1 MRFAALISAVAMLSA
16 TTANAACPIELAVYG
31 DRDKAAE
38 IDFRPTLQSATVTNS
53 FKMVLDN
60 DTVLDGVVMWS
71 DGVARPNG
79 MLMHR
84 CPEGDVTGEELDAC
98 TVWQGVIY
106 SVDDQGNVGLLPRER
121 IGAEAPKTLIFPD
134 LGHSLRMS
142 AAYGPDGFSKVPWDV
157 FEIKRCQE

>member
-1 MRFAALISAVAMLSA
+1 MRLAALMPVVALLSVTA
-16 TTANAACPIELAVYG
+16 ANAACPIELAVYG
-31 DRDKAAE
+31 DRDDVAG
-38 IDFRPTLQSATVTNS
+38 IDFRPTLESATVTNS

-71 DGVARPNG
+71 NDVARPNG
-79 MLMHR
+79 MLMHQ

-106 SVDDQGNVGLLPRER
+106 SVDEQGKVGLLPRER
-121 IGAEAPKTLIFPD
+121 IQAAAPSKLIFSD

-142 AAYGPDGFSKVPWDV
+142 AAYGPHGFSKVPWDV
-157 FEIKRCQE
+157 FELKGCQE

>member
-1 MRFAALISAVAMLSA
+1 MRLAALMSALALLSA
-16 TTANAACPIELAVYG
+16 TPANAACPIELSVYG

-60 DTVLDGVVMWS
+60 DVVFDGVVMWS
-71 DGVARPNG
+71 QEVARPNG
-79 MLMHR
+79 MLMFQ

-106 SVDDQGNVGLLPRER
+106 SVDEQGNIGLLPAER
-121 IGAEAPKTLIFPD
+121 AEAPKKLIFSD
-134 LGHSLRMS
+134 LGHSLRTS

-157 FEIKRCQE
+157 FEIKGCQE

>member
-1 MRFAALISAVAMLSA
+1 MRIAAFVTAVAMLSA
-16 TTANAACPIELAVYG
+16 TTAEAACPIELSVYG

-38 IDFRPTLQSATVTNS
+38 IDFRPTLESAAVTNS

-60 DTVLDGVVMWS
+60 STVLDGVVMWS
-71 DGVARPNG
+71 AEVGRPNG
-79 MLMHR
+79 MLMYQ

-106 SVDDQGNVGLLPRER
+106 TADAAGNIGLLPKER
-121 IGAEAPKTLIFPD
+121 TQSDAPKTLIFPD

-157 FEIKRCQE
+157 FELQGCQE

>member
-1 MRFAALISAVAMLSA
+1 MRTLALLSGLAVLASAPAQ
-16 TTANAACPIELAVYG
+16 AACPIELAVYG
-31 DRDKAAE
+31 DRDGAAT
-38 IDFRPTLQSATVTNS
+38 IDFRPTLESAAVTNS

-60 DTVLDGVVMWS
+60 STVLDGVVMWS
-71 DGVARPNG
+71 AEIGRPNG
-79 MLMHR
+79 MLMYQ

-106 SVDDQGNVGLLPRER
+106 SADAEGNIGLLPKER
-121 IGAEAPKTLIFPD
+121 TQSPAPKTLIFPD

-157 FEIKRCQE
+157 FELQGCQE

>member
-1 MRFAALISAVAMLSA
+1 MRSAALIPLLAMLWA
-16 TTANAACPIELAVYG
+16 TTANATCPIELAVYG

-38 IDFRPTLQSATVTNS
+38 IDFRPTLESATVTNS
-53 FKMVLDN
+53 FKMVMDN
-60 DTVLDGVVMWS
+60 SIVLDGVVMWS
-71 DGVARPNG
+71 DEVARPNG
-79 MLMHR
+79 MLMHQ

-106 SVDDQGNVGLLPRER
+106 SVDEQGNVGLLPRER
-121 IGAEAPKTLIFPD
+121 IAAAAPKKLIFAD

-157 FEIKRCQE
+157 FELKGCQE

>member
-1 MRFAALISAVAMLSA
+1 MRLAALMSALALLSA
-16 TTANAACPIELAVYG
+16 TPANAACPIELSVYG

-60 DTVLDGVVMWS
+60 DVVFDGVVMWS
-71 DGVARPNG
+71 QEVARPNG
-79 MLMHR
+79 MLMFQ
-84 CPEGDVTGEELDAC
+84 CPEGDVTGEELDTC

-106 SVDDQGNVGLLPRER
+106 SVDEQGNIGLLPAER
-121 IGAEAPKTLIFPD
+121 AEAPKKLIFSD
-134 LGHSLRMS
+134 LGHSLRTS

-157 FEIKRCQE
+157 FEIKGCQE